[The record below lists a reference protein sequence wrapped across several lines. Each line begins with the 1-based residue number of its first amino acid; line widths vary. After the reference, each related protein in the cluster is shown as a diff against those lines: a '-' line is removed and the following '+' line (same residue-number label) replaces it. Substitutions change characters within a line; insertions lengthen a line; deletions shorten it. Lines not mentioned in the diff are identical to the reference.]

1 MIRYLMKNNF
11 KLMLRNK
18 WVLATMLLGP
28 VLVIALLSSAF
39 GDMMASF
46 ESADEVRTG
55 YRISENSVFADYME
69 EIKSAG
75 ETAGILFENYPDGD
89 VESLMEQNDLMG
101 FLVFE
106 KEGYTLYKSADDE
119 VSGKTLEYFMEQVE
133 KQMVQQ
139 TLNAM
144 FPQEEQKEDTKEAQE
159 EEAQK
164 EEEQVEDTK
173 ETQEEETQE
182 VRDLPIKKLAFMPA
196 VDAKNYYGII
206 EVVYFTW
213 LGIASLAG
221 ILSGE
226 MKNGIGKR
234 FQVTALSETK
244 LYLAKWIPAVLATIC
259 EVTVTILL
267 VTVLFGIS
275 WGNLPMTILVLL
287 VTIMGSIAFGML
299 LWTIFRN
306 LAVTVVALFTV
317 VWFMGFFGGSFETYL
332 FSSFSESVKS
342 LSPIYHINRTLVEY
356 SCMGKSDYTASS
368 IFYMIGIMVV
378 CSLLSVF
385 ISKVRKEGRA

>member
-46 ESADEVRTG
+46 ESADEFRTG
-55 YRISENSVFADYME
+55 YRISENSVFANYME

-75 ETAGILFENYPDGD
+75 ETAGVLFENYPDGD
-89 VESLMEQNDLMG
+89 VESLMEQNDLAG

-106 KEGYTLYKSADDE
+106 EEGYTLYKSADDE
-119 VSGKTLEYFMEQVE
+119 VSGKTLEYFMDQVE
-133 KQMVQQ
+133 KQMAQQ

-144 FPQEEQKEDTKEAQE
+144 FPQEEQREDT
-159 EEAQK
+159 
-164 EEEQVEDTK
+164 
-173 ETQEEETQE
+173 
-182 VRDLPIKKLAFMPA
+182 RDLPIKKLAFMPA

-259 EVTVTILL
+259 EMTVTILL

-299 LWTIFRN
+299 LWTICRN

-356 SCMGKSDYTASS
+356 SCMGKSDYTVSS
-368 IFYMIGIMVV
+368 ISYMIGIMMV
-378 CSLLSVF
+378 CTLLSVF